1 MKPVVMKFGG
11 TSVEDAAAI
20 NRTAKI
26 VAEPA
31 GPGPTPGG
39 RGQRHGQSHRPAS
52 GRSQS
57 RRPWR
62 SKRRVGHQ
70 LAFAQPSLRHF
81 RPAAPGTT
89 ARAELQNWIQQE
101 FESIDEILRGLSAVG
116 ELTPRTNDLVV
127 SFGERL
133 SSRLV
138 AEAFRDQGIPAVHVD
153 ARTCIVTDAQHGKA
167 TPNSALIEARC
178 GQHLQPL
185 VDAGQVPVMGG
196 FIGSTVDG
204 VTTTLGRGGSDY
216 TAALIGGGMD
226 AEAIEIW
233 TDVNGIMTADPRVC
247 PDALRVKTISFEE
260 AAELAYF
267 GAKVL
272 HPATILPAVQKN
284 IPVLVLNSRNAENEG
299 TRITALATHCRSP
312 FKSIAAKRRLTII
325 DLVASRMLMSHGYLR
340 AVFEVFD
347 KHKCAVDMVS
357 TSEVSVSL
365 TVDSNEQLPEL
376 AADLSKLADVT
387 YEGRKALICMVG
399 GNIRGQNGIAAQVF
413 HAVRHINVRMIS
425 QGASEINMSFMI
437 DEDDVDEAV
446 RSLHAAFF
454 VDPDPEIFDVER
466 KKNGGKR
473 ASVTMIFLVLGRGK
487 TGQVVADVA
496 SQRGHSVR
504 VIGEEENANASA
516 LTGSDAGPVRRGHR
530 FHHAAGGHPQHARLP
545 RQWGPRGRGHDRM
558 VRQAGRDA
566 RHLRAAQWR
575 PAVRCKF
582 FRRCAGDV
590 PAGPATGAP
599 GAWIRDQ
606 HQRNPPREQEGRA
619 LGNSLSSQAGS
630 AGSGSDA
637 EDRDCFAS

>member
-1 MKPVVMKFGG
+1 MLRPS
-11 TSVEDAAAI
+11 T
-20 NRTAKI
+20 RTAKI
-26 VAEPA
+26 VQGRLA
-31 GPGPTPGG
+31 
-39 RGQRHGQSHRPAS
+39 RGQRPVVVVSAMAKVTDQLLAAAKAAGRGDRNGALAISSRFATVIATLPPCCSRP
-52 GRSQS
+52 
-57 RRPWR
+57 
-62 SKRRVGHQ
+62 
-70 LAFAQPSLRHF
+70 
-81 RPAAPGTT
+81 T
-89 ARAELQNWIQQE
+89 AKAELQNWIQQE

-116 ELTPRTNDLVV
+116 ELTPRTNDMVV

-138 AEAFRDQGIPAVHVD
+138 AEAFREPGNRMPVHVD

-167 TPNSALIEARC
+167 TPTSALIEARC
-178 GQHLQPL
+178 AQHLQPL

-376 AADLSKLADVT
+376 AAELSKLADVT

-454 VDPDPEIFDVER
+454 VDPDPEIFDVQR
-466 KKNGGKR
+466 KK
-473 ASVTMIFLVLGRGK
+473 
-487 TGQVVADVA
+487 
-496 SQRGHSVR
+496 SQ
-504 VIGEEENANASA
+504 
-516 LTGSDAGPVRRGHR
+516 
-530 FHHAAGGHPQHARLP
+530 
-545 RQWGPRGRGHDRM
+545 
-558 VRQAGRDA
+558 
-566 RHLRAAQWR
+566 
-575 PAVRCKF
+575 
-582 FRRCAGDV
+582 
-590 PAGPATGAP
+590 
-599 GAWIRDQ
+599 
-606 HQRNPPREQEGRA
+606 
-619 LGNSLSSQAGS
+619 
-630 AGSGSDA
+630 
-637 EDRDCFAS
+637 